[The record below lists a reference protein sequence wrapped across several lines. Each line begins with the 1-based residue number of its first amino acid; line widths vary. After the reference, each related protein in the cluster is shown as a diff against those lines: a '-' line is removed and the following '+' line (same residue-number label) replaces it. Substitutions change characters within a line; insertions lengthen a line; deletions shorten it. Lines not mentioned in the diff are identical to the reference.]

1 MSLYARSYIYLSKY
15 DQMRNKQKNPEKN
28 FPIFRRSR
36 WSYHSWLIL
45 PLIIALCLEPENLT
59 RAATNNQPAEFS
71 IIVLP
76 DTQNYIQNLRGVA
89 NRDMFRDQVEWIVAN
104 RKRYNIAYVTQL
116 GDLSQSI
123 NMTKS
128 TNAAMGDTAR
138 AISEERFRACDSIM
152 RPLDTAKIP
161 YGIAVGN
168 HDQFPYAGDA
178 LGSST
183 DLFHKWFVNQGIGKS
198 RFAGKEFF
206 GGTREG
212 DSYDDHYDI
221 FKAGGRDWLVIYLEY
236 DEDQEKNL
244 EDDEARNSWA
254 LGVLKKYSGH
264 TGIIVTHNAASIKV
278 KKLGRQAQLF
288 YDKLKN
294 QPNLAMILGGHIAN
308 LKGDVNYF
316 PTTRDGMNPVRTY
329 VSDFQSLTPDGTI
342 EKVNGGNGYLRIM
355 KFSVKQNKVT
365 VTTMS
370 PYLEKRNLPNQF
382 ANDPQH
388 QFQKP
393 IFEGAE

>member
-1 MSLYARSYIYLSKY
+1 MKTEQTNLQKDSPIYWKSNRSF
-15 DQMRNKQKNPEKN
+15 N
-28 FPIFRRSR
+28 F
-36 WSYHSWLIL
+36 WQIL
-45 PLIIALCLEPENLT
+45 VIIIALCLEPEKLT
-59 RAATNNQPAEFS
+59 QAATNNKTDEFS

-89 NRDMFRDQVEWIVAN
+89 NRDMFRDQVEWVVAN

-123 NMTKS
+123 NMTKTS
-128 TNAAMGDTAR
+128 NAAMGDTAR

-152 RPLDTAKIP
+152 RPLDAARIP

-178 LGSST
+178 VGNST
-183 DLFHKWFVNQGIGKS
+183 ELFHKWFVNQGIGKS
-198 RFAGKEFF
+198 RFADKPFF

-212 DSYDDHYDI
+212 DSYDDHYDL
-221 FKAGGRDWLVIYLEY
+221 FKAGGRKWLVIYLEF
-236 DEDQEKNL
+236 DDDQEKNIA
-244 EDDEARNSWA
+244 DDEARNSWA
-254 LGVLKKYSGH
+254 LGVLKRYPKHS
-264 TGIIVTHNAASIKV
+264 GIIVTHYAANIKGN
-278 KKLGRQAQLF
+278 KLGKQGQMF
-288 YDKLKN
+288 YDKMKD
-294 QPNLAMILGGHIAN
+294 QPNLALILGGHIAN
-308 LKGDVNYF
+308 FKGDVNYF
-316 PTTRDGMNPVRTY
+316 PLSREGMNPVRTY
-329 VSDFQSLTPDGTI
+329 VSDFQSLTPDGTV

-355 KFSVKQNKVT
+355 KFSVKENKVT
-365 VTTMS
+365 ITTMS
-370 PYLEKRNLPNQF
+370 PYLEKRSLPNQF